1 MMPLTMA
8 KAGETVTIRK
18 ITGKDEI
25 RLHLVELGFVVGSRV
40 TVVNEIAGNLIL
52 QVKDSR
58 IALDKTM
65 ANRIMIG

>member
-25 RLHLVELGFVVGSRV
+25 RLHLAGLGFVVGSRV